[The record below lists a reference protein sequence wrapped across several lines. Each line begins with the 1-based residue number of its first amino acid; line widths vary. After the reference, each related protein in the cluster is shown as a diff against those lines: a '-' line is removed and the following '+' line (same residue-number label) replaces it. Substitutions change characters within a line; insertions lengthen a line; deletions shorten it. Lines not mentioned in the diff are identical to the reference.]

1 MIITFC
7 GNSNF
12 HASVEAEQL
21 LADIIMQYAAQNTV
35 VYCYCGGYEDFD
47 NFAANCVNKAKKH
60 FNNIINYLVTAYM
73 PTERHNLDYLK
84 FRYNEIIY
92 PPLENVPY
100 RYAILRRNEWLAD
113 NADIII
119 SHVIHTM
126 GGAEKMLK
134 YAERKNKKII
144 YLNKLINK

>member
-1 MIITFC
+1 MAHCVDNAKEKT
-7 GNSNF
+7 GNIKNC
-12 HASVEAEQL
+12 L
-21 LADIIMQYAAQNTV
+21 V
-35 VYCYCGGYEDFD
+35 VPYLSKKFNRECFD
-47 NFAANCVNKAKKH
+47 
-60 FNNIINYLVTAYM
+60 
-73 PTERHNLDYLK
+73 
-84 FRYNEIIY
+84 EIIY

-100 RYAILRRNEWLAD
+100 RYAILRRNEWLAN